1 MFRGGF
7 TVNENIKKGIPVPPR
22 MSFAFLDSLQPG
34 DSVLVAGAN
43 AYSLETALQYRQSR
57 DGKRFSRRKAE
68 GGYRVWRTA

>member
-1 MFRGGF
+1 M
-7 TVNENIKKGIPVPPR
+7 NENIKKGIPVPRR